1 MSSKKILFV
10 VNRFHPEVGG
20 AETNTYFQ
28 AKLLA
33 KQHDVTVFTP
43 KRDEYPDEEIVDG
56 IKIKRAKDYFNRNNY
71 YPNLRGNTLCL
82 GLFKEIIFGDYD
94 IIQCF
99 PAINYN
105 VMIARIC
112 SWIKFIPCIL
122 CCFDFL
128 NYAQILKI
136 QGDIEDNILDKTKL
150 SPWRKFFLKHFD
162 YIFSISD
169 KELSYMKKYN
179 DKVEFSPVPVLLE
192 EFEKKVE
199 NPRAKYG
206 IKNDEFVFLVLG
218 RVSQLKGQDIAV
230 HAFKQFAE
238 NNKNAKMV
246 VVGRSDYSPELTTE
260 LMQYCHANKI
270 ADRVIFTGS
279 VSRDEVL
286 GWLKNCDI
294 HVIPVRFMNSGAV
307 VVETWASHRPVLQSD
322 VVDPNLVVEGE
333 NGFLFKTRDV
343 DHLAHKMQKSFEQR
357 DSFDQLAKKGRE
369 LVETKFNYDY
379 LINLYEKAYEK
390 II

>member
-1 MSSKKILFV
+1 MKKRKILFL

-33 KQHDVTVFTP
+33 RDHNVTVFTP
-43 KRDEYPDEEIVDG
+43 KRDDYPDEEFLDG
-56 IKIKRAKDYFNRNNY
+56 IKIKRAKDYFNRNDY

-82 GLFKEIIFGDYD
+82 SLIKEILFGDYD
-94 IIQCF
+94 VVQCF

-112 SWIKFIPCIL
+112 TWIRFIPCIL

-128 NYAQILKI
+128 NYAQILKL
-136 QGDIEDNILDKTKL
+136 QGDIEENILENTRL
-150 SPWRKFFLKHFD
+150 SPWRKFFLKRFD

-169 KELSYMKKYN
+169 KELAYMKKYN
-179 DKVEFSPVPVLLE
+179 EKIEFSPVPVLLE
-192 EFEKKVE
+192 EFERSVS
-199 NPRAKYG
+199 NPREKYG
-206 IKNDEFVFLVLG
+206 IKPNEFVFLVLG

-230 HAFKQFAE
+230 HAFKEFCE
-238 NNKNAKMV
+238 KNSEGKMV
-246 VVGRSDYSPELTTE
+246 VVGRNDYSPQMTTE
-260 LMQYCHANKI
+260 LMQYCHANGI
-270 ADRVIFTGS
+270 ADRVIFTGG

-307 VVETWASHRPVLQSD
+307 VVETWASYRPVLQSD
-322 VVDPNLVVEGE
+322 VVDPNLVVDGE
-333 NGFLFKTRDV
+333 NGFLFKSRDINS
-343 DHLAHKMQKSFEQR
+343 LANKMQISFENR
-357 DSFDQLAKKGRE
+357 DKFDQMALKGRE
-369 LVETKFNYDY
+369 LVESKFNYNY
-379 LINLYEKAYEK
+379 LINLYEKTYEN

>member
-1 MSSKKILFV
+1 MKKRKILFV

-33 KQHDVTVFTP
+33 KDHSVTVFTP
-43 KRDEYPDEEIVDG
+43 KRDNYPDDEVVDG

-82 GLFKEIIFGDYD
+82 GLIKEILFGDYD
-94 IIQCF
+94 VVQCF

-105 VMIARIC
+105 VMIARMC
-112 SWIKFIPCIL
+112 TWIRLIPCIL

-128 NYAQILKI
+128 NYAQILKL
-136 QGDIEDNILDKTKL
+136 QGDIKADILEQTKL
-150 SPWRKFFLKHFD
+150 SPWRKFFLRRFD

-169 KELSYMKKYN
+169 KEMAYMKKYN
-179 DKVEFSPVPVLLE
+179 ERVEFSPVPVLLE
-192 EFEKKVE
+192 EFEKEVE
-199 NPRAKYG
+199 DPRSRYG
-206 IKNDEFVFLVLG
+206 VKPDEFVFLVLG

-230 HAFKQFAE
+230 HAFKKYCEQ
-238 NNKNAKMV
+238 NDNGKMV
-246 VVGRSDYSPELTTE
+246 VVGRNDYSPQMTTE
-260 LMQYCHANKI
+260 LTQYCHANNI
-270 ADRVIFTGS
+270 ADRVIFTGG

-286 GWLKNCDI
+286 GWLKNCNI

-307 VVETWASHRPVLQSD
+307 VVETWASHRPVIQSD

-333 NGFLFKTRDV
+333 NGFLFKSRDV
-343 DHLAHKMQKSFEQR
+343 ESLANKMQVSYEHR
-357 DSFDQLAKKGRE
+357 DEFNRMAKNGRK
-369 LVETKFNYDY
+369 LVENKFNYNY
-379 LINLYEKAYEK
+379 LINLYEKAYQT